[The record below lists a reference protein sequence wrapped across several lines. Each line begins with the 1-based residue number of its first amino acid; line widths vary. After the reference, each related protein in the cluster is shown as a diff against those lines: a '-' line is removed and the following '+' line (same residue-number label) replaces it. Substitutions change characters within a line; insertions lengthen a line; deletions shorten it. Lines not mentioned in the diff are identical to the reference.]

1 MLDSTACD
9 RPVCSCGLR
18 MVIVS
23 YRCLYP
29 HVCAVVFVF
38 PVSAS
43 FYCFL
48 TFCLDMFSLSVA
60 IAAQTAYLCKYMYH
74 KGLFSPRYDL
84 FAVQFSTHRVR

>member
-1 MLDSTACD
+1 MLMLDSTACD
-9 RPVCSCGLR
+9 RPICSCGLR

-29 HVCAVVFVF
+29 DVCALVFVI

-48 TFCLDMFSLSVA
+48 NFNPDMFSLSVA
-60 IAAQTAYLCKYMYH
+60 VVA
-74 KGLFSPRYDL
+74 
-84 FAVQFSTHRVR
+84 